1 MGREIKT
8 LKLRKNGQKT
18 FSRQMLNRQMAESVR
33 RKGKRHSGTIVE
45 RERKVG
51 VEVATWA

>member
-45 RERKVG
+45 RKRKVG